1 MLLLPADIV
10 ACLAPFAPRFSRP
23 VWRHVQV
30 LLVGAIRAA
39 GRRMVSSALRAVGR
53 GNLPQFQRYH
63 RVLNRAV
70 WSSLGASRILLGL
83 LVATFAPSGPLVV
96 GIDETIERRRG
107 TKIAAAGI
115 YRDPVRS
122 SHSHFVK
129 GRGLRWI
136 SLHLLVPIPWA
147 RHVSALPFLTAL
159 APSPRPSPLARWYAR
174 RDRPLHPRSATTVWY
189 HTGLP
194 PVPIRWVLVRDPR
207 DQFATQP
214 LLCTDLA
221 ADPLQI
227 VSWFVLRWQLEVTFR
242 EVRAHLGVETQRQ
255 WSERAIAR
263 TTPALLGLF
272 SLVTL
277 LAHAQIPADAPLRR
291 STWYVK
297 PFPTFADALALARRR
312 LWTGATFPT
321 SLAESDLVNIP
332 RTLIDHLADLLCYAA

>member
-1 MLLLPADIV
+1 MHRWLPDRRLVVVGDRAYAALELLAAVRAAATVVARLRLDAHLCAPA
-10 ACLAPFAPRFSRP
+10 PPRRP
-23 VWRHVQV
+23 RQTGRPR
-30 LLVGAIRAA
+30 LVGAR
-39 GRRMVSSALRAVGR
+39 LP
-53 GNLPQFQRYH
+53 NLTTYPTDP
-63 RVLNRAV
+63 
-70 WSSLGASRILLGL
+70 
-83 LVATFAPSGPLVV
+83 AT
-96 GIDETIERRRG
+96 
-107 TKIAAAGI
+107 
-115 YRDPVRS
+115 
-122 SHSHFVK
+122 
-129 GRGLRWI
+129 
-136 SLHLLVPIPWA
+136 PWTT
-147 RHVSALPFLTAL
+147 RTV
-159 APSPRPSPLARWYAR
+159 ARWYGE
-174 RDRPLHPRSATTVWY
+174 RDRPIQLLTGTAVWY

-207 DQFATQP
+207 GEFATHAQ
-214 LLCTDLA
+214 LCTDRA

-255 WSERAIAR
+255 WSDRAIAR